1 MILSRRSGYSAQK
14 RRRELA
20 KQKKKEAKKEKK
32 LNRSPQD
39 EELLVAEYLGLDVD
53 PEEDTDEEADGSTE
67 NDESE
72 NPD

>member
-1 MILSRRSGYSAQK
+1 MSRRSGYSAQK

-20 KQKKKEAKKEKK
+20 KQKKKEAKKERK

-39 EELLVAEYLGLDVD
+39 EESLVAEYLGLDVD
-53 PEEDTDEEADGSTE
+53 PEEDTDEEADGSVE
-67 NDESE
+67 NEESE